1 MSPAPLAACPAA
13 VGICWVRSPRPWG
26 HSVPGC
32 PLPSWQ
38 ELSSPFN
45 PLPAHLPCRD
55 MQPPAFTHLTKGS
68 VRGTQDLG
76 HQYPQPILLV
86 LPALAA
92 GAVVARRKSED
103 TFCFFFFPTFFF
115 FFPPFPEAKAVFFL
129 PLLLSS
135 LQPPS
140 SWDACKAGRSAS
152 APLPCK
158 QYETGRTKRKRQEP
172 SQAAILS

>member
-1 MSPAPLAACPAA
+1 MGRNLAVSPTPLAACPAA
-13 VGICWVRSPRPWG
+13 VGICWVRSPCPWG

-55 MQPPAFTHLTKGS
+55 MQPPAFTHLTKGP

-103 TFCFFFFPTFFF
+103 TFCFFFSHFFF
-115 FFPPFPEAKAVFFL
+115 FFPFSRGQGSFPPSPA
-129 PLLLSS
+129 PLLPAAALQLGCLRGWPKCICSS
-135 LQPPS
+135 
-140 SWDACKAGRSAS
+140 AM
-152 APLPCK
+152 
-158 QYETGRTKRKRQEP
+158 
-172 SQAAILS
+172 